1 MKHSPSSSAALFFVL
16 AIACCFFAACNE
28 SSEAYRQASLVT
40 GGNPKSGKAAIR
52 RYGCYT
58 CHTIPGVDG
67 AYGLVGPPLTQV
79 GSRYVLAGELPN
91 TPENLE
97 LWIQH
102 PRQVEPHTL
111 MPEMGVSEQDSRD
124 IAAYLYTL
132 R

>member
-1 MKHSPSSSAALFFVL
+1 MKHSSSLIVALLALLIVCSFLSA
-16 AIACCFFAACNE
+16 CDE
-28 SSEAYRQASLVT
+28 SRESFRQAALVT